1 MRALVSSALW
11 IVGLAYYATCL
22 GTTLI
27 LTFLAPPTAFDPALK
42 AAMRGLF
49 RLIGVRVQ
57 VDGLQ
62 HVSRDR
68 AVIYFPA
75 PHCSLLD
82 VPLAAGFLPGLVR
95 GPYAAGQDRW
105 PLYSRVMRRLGN
117 IPIERSDVHTS
128 ITNMKRV
135 DAILES
141 GASLVIFPES
151 HRTTTGDFLPFKKL
165 PFHFAAQADRPLVP
179 VAIQGMFNVN
189 NKTSWMLRPGTVRVR
204 FGEEIGVDVV
214 ARLSAVELRDLV
226 EERVRGLL
234 EEPSGPGASHP

>member
-1 MRALVSSALW
+1 MRALVSLALW
-11 IVGLAYYATCL
+11 IVGLAYYVTCL

-27 LTFLAPPTAFDPALK
+27 LTFLAPPKAFDPALK

-49 RLIGVRVQ
+49 RLICVRVG

-62 HVSRDR
+62 HVPRGG

-82 VPLAAGFLPGLVR
+82 IPLAAGFLPGFVR
-95 GPYAAGQDRW
+95 GPYAAGQNRW
-105 PLYSRVMRRLGN
+105 PLYGWVMRRLGN
-117 IPIERSDVHTS
+117 FPIERSDVHTS
-128 ITNMKRV
+128 ITTMRRA

-141 GASLVIFPES
+141 GASMVIFPEG
-151 HRTTTGDFLPFKKL
+151 HRTTTGELLPFKKL
-165 PFHFAAQADRPLVP
+165 PFHFAAQVDRPLVP
-179 VAIQGMFNVN
+179 VAIRGMFNVN
-189 NKTSWMLRPGTVRVR
+189 NKTSWMLRPGTVQVR

-226 EERVRGLL
+226 EERVRALL
-234 EEPSGPGASHP
+234 EEPSGRGASHP